1 MRDENGGEAYDP
13 KGRLG
18 TLSKGSVADLVL
30 VDGDP
35 LRDITVLQD
44 HSKLTVLKSPVSVVS
59 NFGNTG
65 LVY

>member
-1 MRDENGGEAYDP
+1 
-13 KGRLG
+13 
-18 TLSKGSVADLVL
+18 VADLVL

-44 HSKLTVLKSPVSVVS
+44 HSKLTVLKSPVSIVS

-65 LVY
+65 LVN